1 MNPIRNS
8 LAFRFATLTATVLF
22 AASTAVAMQ
31 ATTPTTPIPPE
42 RAAKLADMRKQV
54 AELRRQAEAFQDPA
68 GREASNTA
76 FELEAEMLRQ
86 PESENALELVQLDA
100 RTLVM
105 AYAGD
110 GASRSVIPNL
120 VSSLNTALRVRNS
133 KVTVGFDEQLGTL
146 FLQGMRW
153 QVDEAKSLAR
163 DLSAALAQRIE
174 EIRLAESERVAEE
187 RQRAD
192 RDQQE
197 RRLAEQDELRA
208 KTVTISWNGG
218 KLADLIA
225 AVKKQ
230 TPCNVVLGDAT
241 LGDVLV
247 PPLSV
252 QLMSPEV
259 FFQMLPTLQR
269 ESGVEFSVFVVNQA
283 SIDPTA
289 TTPMRADGSLSAI
302 TISRVATSE
311 SAISREVFDVR
322 DWSKEDDASRLVESI
337 AFTMDAAGFAD
348 KVKIRL
354 HAPSKLLFVQ
364 GPREAVVL
372 VSRTIDATRTK

>member
-1 MNPIRNS
+1 MPPIRTS
-8 LAFRFATLTATVLF
+8 FAARFATLSATLLF
-22 AASTAVAMQ
+22 AASTAIATQ
-31 ATTPTTPIPPE
+31 TTTPTTPIPPE

-54 AELRRQAEAFQDPA
+54 AELRRQAEALEDPA
-68 GREASNTA
+68 GRDARNAA
-76 FELEAEMLRQ
+76 FELESEMLRQ

-133 KVTVGFDEQLGTL
+133 KVTVEFNEQLGTL

-174 EIRLAESERVAEE
+174 EIRRAEGERVAEE
-187 RQRAD
+187 LQRAD

-197 RRLAEQDELRA
+197 RRLAEQEELRA

-230 TPCNVVLGDAT
+230 TPCNVILGDAT

-252 QLMSPEV
+252 QLMTPEV

-269 ESGVEFSVFVVNQA
+269 ESGVEFSVFVVDRA

-289 TTPMRADGSLSAI
+289 TKPMRADGSLSAI

-311 SAISREVFDVR
+311 GAISREVFDVR

-372 VSRTIDATRTK
+372 VSRTIEATRTK